1 MKKLLLNYLVGAFA
15 GHLVEVLRHSRGLA
29 DANPDVEIHVALS
42 AGGRP
47 EALAEVPWIA
57 GVYPIDLG
65 DVDGPQ
71 GGPWAL
77 DGLPK
82 EWDYIIDRLDWD
94 LNYGDR
100 PPERLDMEARALR
113 QYYRLT
119 SELLTARHGLGH
131 LDPEMRLPDGLSYK
145 AEIPVTL
152 PVPAEARAVAE
163 QRYSHSGPKI
173 CVLAAGSSFPAWYPE
188 VSSWIKILR
197 AVQEAVPTARF
208 YLTGVR
214 RSERGSSRTRSYDD
228 LDIETLVK
236 CGPDIVD
243 CYDIGFWNQIAL
255 LESCDML
262 ISPRTGFAA
271 LSVCVGTPW
280 LTIAGGDWAEY
291 VFNAVPFYI
300 VLPDDPQY
308 PYEAGVYPQRTDTKI
323 PHMRPEML
331 ELKIPEIVD
340 GARLLLDPEFTYDV
354 AVERYRENVDKA
366 NVRRAGIY
374 LPGDPVLSSD
384 F

>member
-15 GHLVEVLRHSRGLA
+15 GHLVEVMRHARGLSE
-29 DANPDVEIHVALS
+29 ANPDVEIHVALS

-47 EALAEVPWIA
+47 EALLEVPWIA
-57 GVYPIDLG
+57 RVYPIDLG
-65 DVDGPQ
+65 DLDGPQ
-71 GGPWAL
+71 SGPWAL
-77 DGLPK
+77 DNLPK

-94 LNYGDR
+94 LNYGNRASDK
-100 PPERLDMEARALR
+100 LDMEARALR
-113 QYYRLT
+113 QYYRLS
-119 SELLTARHGLGH
+119 SELLTARHGRGQ
-131 LDPEMRLPDGLSYK
+131 LDPDMRLPEGLSYK
-145 AEIPVTL
+145 PGIYVTL
-152 PVPAEARAVAE
+152 PVPAEARAFAE
-163 QRYSHSGPKI
+163 RYAHTGPKI
-173 CVLAAGSSFPAWYPE
+173 CVLAAGSSYPAWYPD
-188 VSSWIKILR
+188 VSSWTKILP
-197 AVQEAVPTARF
+197 AVQQAAPTARF

-228 LDIETLVK
+228 HDIATLLT
-236 CGPDIVD
+236 CGPDMVD

-291 VFNAVPFYI
+291 VFNGVPFYI

-308 PYEAGVYPQRTDTKI
+308 PYHGGVYPQRTDTKI
-323 PHMRPEML
+323 PHMRPERL
-331 ELKIPEIVD
+331 ELKIPEIVE

-354 AVERYRENVDKA
+354 AVERYRENIAKA
-366 NVRRAGIY
+366 NVRREGIY
-374 LPGDPVLSSD
+374 LPGDAILSD